1 MKKYRVFFPNGDRT
15 QIIYAEYM
23 TITETTISFT
33 DTHGLIVGCI
43 PVNYAVFEEDIKSY
57 QCIEGF
63 DVDFPDGSNIEIF
76 AGGKLTE
83 FIEEVIPKTVLE
95 KYFKKIR

>member
-43 PVNYAVFEEDIKSY
+43 PANYAVFEEDINTY
-57 QCIEGF
+57 ECIEEFGF
-63 DVDFPDGSNIEIF
+63 NFPDGSHIQVFIGSKFTELIEQI
-76 AGGKLTE
+76 
-83 FIEEVIPKTVLE
+83 IPKTVLE